1 MSGQMSKAR
10 QLAEIAFSKTQ
21 SQFLERTRALQEQ
34 DSEISERAAK
44 TSGSK
49 RRVLKGTG
57 RKGDCRSARQNHRM
71 KPAGRI
77 RLASSRTS
85 RTSHVENQG
94 LF

>member
-44 TSGSK
+44 TLRLRTARLEREQAGK
-49 RRVLKGTG
+49 AIAVLRAKTT
-57 RKGDCRSARQNHRM
+57 A
-71 KPAGRI
+71 
-77 RLASSRTS
+77 
-85 RTSHVENQG
+85 
-94 LF
+94 